1 MKNIVIILA
10 IVAFVFIASSF
21 VFNVSSADNQFVDVR
36 EVSIGNHKYV
46 VATSW
51 KMDSSNSLA
60 GGVSIIHS
68 AGCNCGK
75 K

>member
-1 MKNIVIILA
+1 MKKIGIILA
-10 IVAFVFIASSF
+10 AAAFVLIASSF
-21 VFNVSSADNQFVDVR
+21 VFNVSGTDNQFVDVR
-36 EVSIGNHKYV
+36 EVSVGSHKYV

-51 KMDSSNSLA
+51 KTNSYS